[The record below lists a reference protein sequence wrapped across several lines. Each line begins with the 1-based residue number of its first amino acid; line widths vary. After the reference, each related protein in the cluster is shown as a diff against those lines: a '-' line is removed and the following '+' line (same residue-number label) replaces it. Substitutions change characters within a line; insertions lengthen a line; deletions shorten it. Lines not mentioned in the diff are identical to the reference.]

1 MTYIWWV
8 LAFVL
13 VGVELLAGT
22 VYLLAYGLAFAA
34 GGLASWLGVSLPLQ
48 FVTAGVVALLGTF
61 IAHRWRRRHTTPA
74 AAPLDIGHAVRV
86 QRWKE
91 DGTARVDYRG
101 SQWDAELAAPGTE
114 RTETMYIVGMRG
126 STLLIADRR
135 A

>member
-34 GGLASWLGVSLPLQ
+34 GGLASWLGASLPLQ
-48 FVTAGVVALLGTF
+48 FVTAGAVGLLGTL
-61 IAHRWRRRHTTPA
+61 IAHRWRRRRTMPA
-74 AAPLDIGHAVRV
+74 AAPLDIGQAVRV

-101 SQWDAELAAPGTE
+101 SQWDAELASPGTE

>member
-1 MTYIWWV
+1 MTYIWWI

-48 FVTAGVVALLGTF
+48 FVIAGAVGLLGTF
-61 IAHRWRRRHTTPA
+61 FAHRWRRRRTEPP

-86 QRWKE
+86 QQWKE

-101 SQWDAELAAPGTE
+101 SQWDAELASPGSA

-135 A
+135 T